1 MEKRGPNPKVR
12 PGARSR
18 RSRPNPV
25 LLVVLAVVVVAGIG
39 RVVLSS
45 MAGGGTIH
53 SFAPVVL
60 PRTLVK
66 KPVGSS
72 PSGGQSVV
80 VSRPSR
86 DPFAPAAGFSR

>member
-1 MEKRGPNPKVR
+1 MEKRAPNPKGR
-12 PGARSR
+12 PSGRPR

-25 LLVVLAVVVVAGIG
+25 LLVVLALVAVAGIG

-45 MAGGGTIH
+45 MFGGGTIH
-53 SFAPVVL
+53 SFAPIVL

-66 KPVGSS
+66 KPVTSS
-72 PSGGQSVV
+72 PSGGQSVL

-86 DPFAPAAGFSR
+86 DPFAPAPGFSR

>member
-1 MEKRGPNPKVR
+1 MEKRPNPKVR
-12 PGARSR
+12 PGSR
-18 RSRPNPV
+18 KGRSRPNPI
-25 LLVVLAVVVVAGIG
+25 LLVVLALVAVAGIG

-45 MAGGGTIH
+45 MFGGATIH

-66 KPVGSS
+66 KPVTAS
-72 PSGGQSVV
+72 PSGGQTVL

-86 DPFAPAAGFSR
+86 DPFAPAPGFSR